1 MRYTFARRSC
11 GHEAAFD
18 LRGAEM
24 NFNRFAA
31 LVSAVLFMLP
41 FTSQNVFASDKDDIA
56 ATVHQFADNLDPKTI
71 DKALAT
77 CDSSTSIIDEFP
89 PHLWNSCGDW
99 IKAFG
104 EYNEKSGVT
113 DADAKIGTPWSV
125 DVDGDRAYVVAPA
138 TYTYKQHG
146 KAMKEAHAVFTAALR
161 KTDAGWRFTAWS
173 WAKH

>member
-1 MRYTFARRSC
+1 
-11 GHEAAFD
+11 
-18 LRGAEM
+18 M

-31 LVSAVLFMLP
+31 LVSVVLFILP
-41 FTSQNVFASDKDDIA
+41 FTSRHVFASDKDDIVA
-56 ATVHQFADNLDPKTI
+56 IVHQFADNLDPKTI

-77 CDSSTSIIDEFP
+77 CDSTTSIIDEFP
-89 PHLWNSCGDW
+89 PHAWNSCGDW

-113 DADAKIGTPWSV
+113 DADAKIGAPWSV